1 MLLWSRCCSV
11 KRLKTCRQLLPI
23 SSRALQKLFDVP
35 SIVVIFDVPI
45 MDYIIWCYKTKG
57 PRENVSRTLMTPPA
71 RILPDLRLGY
81 IHVKR

>member
-11 KRLKTCRQLLPI
+11 KRLKTCRLLLPI

-35 SIVVIFDVPI
+35 SIVVIFDVH
-45 MDYIIWCYKTKG
+45 IIWCYKTKG
-57 PRENVSRTLMTPPA
+57 SRENVSRTLMTPPA